1 MASQPK
7 PPNPYQQA
15 AAQQAAESG
24 AAQSSAII
32 NNPNIQNPFGSQSY
46 DIAGWETVY
55 DAQGKPQRV
64 PRYTQT
70 TTLSPDQMKLLGLQ
84 TQMQGNLGK
93 IGVEQSARVG
103 QALGQPF
110 GTEGL
115 PGWSQYRRDEGP
127 TDRAAIEEAMLG
139 RYKERSGKQRSAED
153 VQMAARGLMPG
164 SQQAG
169 FMADERNRQDV
180 DAWQQAYL
188 GSGQEARAAQEAYN
202 AATGQQNELR
212 GAQLQE
218 QAYLRQLPLQE
229 AIALMTGAQPTIPQF
244 PSFSRQ
250 GVNAAP
256 VGSYIGDNYARQA
269 QAASNF
275 NSGLFGL
282 GGSLL
287 GMFA

>member
-110 GTEGL
+110 GTQGL
-115 PGWSQYRRDEGP
+115 RGASGPWREFNRETQQFGLATTGGVVSDTGIAGDIAWNFEKFLINRQGVVIRRFAPDIKPEDIGNAAPRAICVAAAAFALGP
-127 TDRAAIEEAMLG
+127 VIAMLG
-139 RYKERSGKQRSAED
+139 ALRSF
-153 VQMAARGLMPG
+153 LMLAL
-164 SQQAG
+164 SDDTISLQ
-169 FMADERNRQDV
+169 V
-180 DAWQQAYL
+180 VLSWVL
-188 GSGQEARAAQEAYN
+188 GSNAPASWRRA
-202 AATGQQNELR
+202 
-212 GAQLQE
+212 
-218 QAYLRQLPLQE
+218 
-229 AIALMTGAQPTIPQF
+229 
-244 PSFSRQ
+244 
-250 GVNAAP
+250 
-256 VGSYIGDNYARQA
+256 
-269 QAASNF
+269 
-275 NSGLFGL
+275 SGLRC
-282 GGSLL
+282 
-287 GMFA
+287 